1 MLCIYISLHICIGV
15 HPSDVRLKTCLQPAL
30 IAFLCYTS
38 SKETRVP
45 VMRRPRRSMPI
56 PWDLGCPKSVAN
68 IYCAF
73 RLHFTFFASSR
84 PFCSLFFF
92 FFVYVYAVC
101 CARFFSYFYLIFVF
115 AAEALA
121 YKIPLARSCCLPL
134 SLVKLKRFIETQLSC
149 AFSRNA
155 EDGRP
160 SWWWWLDGW
169 MDGEEKK
176 RRRHNV
182 NYSNVEWC
190 IT

>member
-1 MLCIYISLHICIGV
+1 MLYALYALCVLEMTMGKPTFHLCCCDDTFNLRQGSHFSYIRMLCIYISLHICIGV

-92 FFVYVYAVC
+92 FF
-101 CARFFSYFYLIFVF
+101 FFRGKSFF
-115 AAEALA
+115 
-121 YKIPLARSCCLPL
+121 
-134 SLVKLKRFIETQLSC
+134 LKSFGQ
-149 AFSRNA
+149 
-155 EDGRP
+155 
-160 SWWWWLDGW
+160 
-169 MDGEEKK
+169 
-176 RRRHNV
+176 
-182 NYSNVEWC
+182 
-190 IT
+190 